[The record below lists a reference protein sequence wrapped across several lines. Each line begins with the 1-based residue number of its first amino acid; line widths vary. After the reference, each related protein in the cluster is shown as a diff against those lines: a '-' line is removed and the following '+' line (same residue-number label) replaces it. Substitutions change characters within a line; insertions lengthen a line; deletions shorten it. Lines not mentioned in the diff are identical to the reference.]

1 MEILNLD
8 NFISEKK
15 SIAPLTIKQ
24 IKELDINLDMDK
36 MKSLPK
42 TADDFYVSE
51 IPVSKNNLHEGCFV
65 VSEDMRIWM
74 YVSKQVFKRA
84 FDRDSDT
91 MSKIFKN
98 YNFSEGALICN
109 NFEIDNITG
118 FIAVTKYEQ
127 NLTLSYGSSKLDIV
141 KLYET
146 NFSWDVL
153 TCPKDTETVFKII
166 NNSSLFK

>member
-1 MEILNLD
+1 MEVLNLD

-15 SIAPLTIKQ
+15 SITPLTIKQ
-24 IKELDINLDMDK
+24 IKGLNINTDMDK
-36 MKSLPK
+36 MESLPK

-51 IPVSKNNLHEGCFV
+51 MPVSKNSLHEGCFAV
-65 VSEDMRIWM
+65 DRNMRRWM
-74 YVSKQVFKRA
+74 YVSEQVFKRA
-84 FDRDSDT
+84 FDRDSDI
-91 MSKIFKN
+91 MSKILKN
-98 YNFSEGALICN
+98 YNFSEGAFIYDES
-109 NFEIDNITG
+109 EIDGITG
-118 FIAVTKYEQ
+118 FMTVTDYEQ
-127 NLTLSYGSSKLDIV
+127 NLNGPDSIFDIV